1 MDYKQNIID
10 SLSADNWDEIIKTAK
25 EAKVKTA
32 EEGIFDIK
40 KGFINYFRCRNSYE
54 YEDIAEELG
63 KYNCQCFFDFIDDDD
78 EATLDSNKFI
88 ILFAVEENVFLHFDE
103 PIIFFDIKH
112 RLDTFYVEN
121 KTEKFKFKKI
131 SDLKAYLRDKQI
143 NSILDD

>member
-32 EEGIFDIK
+32 EEGIFGIK

-54 YEDIAEELG
+54 YEDIAKELE
-63 KYNCQCFFDFIDDDD
+63 KYNCQCFFDIMDDDD